1 MELIGGVVLLALGVA
16 MVRVAMPGKEGVHP
30 AFFRNPFV
38 TMVWPV
44 ACLMVLVLGA
54 TAAVRGFL

>member
-1 MELIGGVVLLALGVA
+1 MDLVGGVVLLALGLA
-16 MVRVAMPGKEGVHP
+16 MVRVALPDKQGVHP

-44 ACLMVLVLGA
+44 ACLMVLVLGG
-54 TAAVRGFL
+54 TVAVRGFL

>member
-1 MELIGGVVLLALGVA
+1 MELVGGVVLLALGLA
-16 MVRVAMPGKEGVHP
+16 MTRVAMPDERGVNP

-54 TAAVRGFL
+54 TVAVRGFL